1 MDAAKAS
8 DSVGFVQN
16 FYAAQRRREGCLHLS
31 NLRPCEGAFERWRLA
46 NRPIDPKAFFDDD
59 LPAWGMRMAL
69 IALVGASE
77 TLPEGGLR
85 ALVAVAGETLIERQ
99 AARLA
104 DVGVTHIAVAVAAVP
119 AELTA
124 VCDRIRRRGMTVTPV
139 RAAPDLIGL
148 VEPDDRLILVADGL
162 RAGGTHYAAIARPG
176 SPAILV
182 TGDTVLTQGF
192 ERIDATRRWGGLAS
206 ISQPMVAE
214 LAAMPGEW
222 DMMLT
227 LLRLAVQSGARRLY
241 CEPALFEQGEIAI
254 VADRPTAAL
263 IEQSSLQQVEYG
275 GMGLGR
281 SAIMMPL
288 VRLAGPWLVKSPNIA
303 RYLPYVTAALWLGV
317 AALAA
322 SGLAAAGA
330 LAAIFGGLALAAMR
344 FLSAF
349 RAESA
354 ARDRVRA
361 IIRGFALAL
370 LALFPWILALG
381 APQRAVPPFAE
392 AALAPCLAVTILL
405 ARALYEDDGERRR
418 FHWLLPD
425 ADQAW
430 IMLAPALLFGLAP
443 PMFAILPLLALFQIL
458 LWLRLAR
465 RPEGR

>member
-1 MDAAKAS
+1 MPVS
-8 DSVGFVQN
+8 G
-16 FYAAQRRREGCLHLS
+16 AQV
-31 NLRPCEGAFERWRLA
+31 
-46 NRPIDPKAFFDDD
+46 
-59 LPAWGMRMAL
+59 AL

-77 TLPEGGLR
+77 ILPDGSLR
-85 ALVAVAGETLIERQ
+85 ALVTVAGETLIERQ

-104 DVGVTHIAVAVAAVP
+104 DAGVTHVAVAVATVP
-119 AELTA
+119 AELLAT
-124 VCDRIRRRGMTVTPV
+124 CDRIRRRGMKVTPV
-139 RAAPDLIGL
+139 RSAADLVPL
-148 VEPDDRLILVADGL
+148 VEGDDRVILVADGL
-162 RAGGTHYAAIARPG
+162 RAGGIHYAAIAKPG

-206 ISQPMVAE
+206 ISRSMVAD

-254 VADRPTAAL
+254 VTDRPTAAL

-288 VRLAGPWLVKSPNIA
+288 VRLAGPLLVKSPRTA
-303 RYLPYVTAALWLGV
+303 RYLPYVTALLWVMVAL
-317 AALAA
+317 LAA

-330 LAAIFGGLALAAMR
+330 IVAVFGCLGLAAMR
-344 FLSAF
+344 FLAAF

-354 ARDRVRA
+354 AQDRARD
-361 IIRGFALAL
+361 IIRTFAWL
-370 LALFPWILALG
+370 LLGVFPWLLSLG
-381 APQRAVPPFAE
+381 GPDHLMPRFSE
-392 AALAPCLAVTILL
+392 AALAPCLAATILL
-405 ARALYEDDGERRR
+405 ARWLYEDSGDRRR
-418 FHWLLPD
+418 FYWLLPD

-430 IMLAPALLFGLAP
+430 MMLVPALVLDLATL
-443 PMFAILPLLALFQIL
+443 MFAILPLLALLQIL
-458 LWLRLAR
+458 IWLRLAR
-465 RPEGR
+465 RPDGR

>member
-1 MDAAKAS
+1 MPIARPPLKL
-8 DSVGFVQN
+8 
-16 FYAAQRRREGCLHLS
+16 RRDDQEPAC
-31 NLRPCEGAFERWRLA
+31 GA
-46 NRPIDPKAFFDDD
+46 PV
-59 LPAWGMRMAL
+59 AL

-77 TLPEGGLR
+77 TLPDGSLR
-85 ALVAVAGETLIERQ
+85 ALVTVAGETLVERQ

-119 AELTA
+119 AELLAT
-124 VCDRIRRRGMTVTPV
+124 CDRIRRRGIKVTPV
-139 RAAPDLIGL
+139 RTASDLVPL
-148 VEPDDRLILVADGL
+148 VEPDDRIILVADGL
-162 RAGGTHYAAIARPG
+162 RAGGMHYAAIAKPG

-206 ISQPMVAE
+206 ISQPMATE

-254 VADRPTAAL
+254 VADRPTAAQ

-275 GMGLGR
+275 GMGFGR

-288 VRLAGPWLVKSPNIA
+288 IRLAGPLLVKSPNTA
-303 RYLPYVTAALWLGV
+303 RYLPYVTALLWVGV
-317 AALAA
+317 AVLAA
-322 SGLAAAGA
+322 GGLAAAGA
-330 LAAIFGGLALAAMR
+330 LVAVLGGLGLTAMR
-344 FLSAF
+344 FLSSF

-354 ARDRVRA
+354 AQDRVRD
-361 IIRGFALAL
+361 IIRTFAWGL
-370 LALFPWILALG
+370 LAIFPWLLSLASP
-381 APQRAVPPFAE
+381 AHDMPPFSE
-392 AALAPCLAVTILL
+392 AALAPCLAATILL
-405 ARALYEDDGERRR
+405 ARALYEDSGERRR

-430 IMLAPALLFGLAP
+430 IMLAPALLFGFAS

-465 RPEGR
+465 RPEPR

>member
-1 MDAAKAS
+1 
-8 DSVGFVQN
+8 
-16 FYAAQRRREGCLHLS
+16 
-31 NLRPCEGAFERWRLA
+31 
-46 NRPIDPKAFFDDD
+46 
-59 LPAWGMRMAL
+59 MAL

-77 TLPEGGLR
+77 TLPDGSLR
-85 ALVAVAGETLIERQ
+85 ALVSVAGETLIERQ

-104 DVGVTHIAVAVAAVP
+104 DVGVAQIAVAVGAVP
-119 AELTA
+119 GELLA
-124 VCDRIRRRGMTVTPV
+124 ACDRIRRRGMKVTPV
-139 RAAPDLIGL
+139 RAAGDLVPL
-148 VEPDDRLILVADGL
+148 VESDDRIILVADGL
-162 RAGGTHYAAIARPG
+162 RAGGTHYAAIAKPG

-182 TGDTVLTQGF
+182 TGDTMLTQGF

-214 LAAMPGEW
+214 LAGMPGEW

-227 LLRLAVQSGARRLY
+227 LLRLAVQAGARRLY

-263 IEQSSLQQVEYG
+263 IEQSSLQRIEYG

-281 SAIMMPL
+281 SAIMMPII
-288 VRLAGPWLVKSPNIA
+288 RLAGPLLVKSPATA
-303 RYLPYVTAALWLGV
+303 RYLPHVTALLWVAVAL
-317 AALAA
+317 LAA

-330 LAAIFGGLALAAMR
+330 LVAVLGGLGLAAMR

-354 ARDRVRA
+354 AQDRARDV
-361 IIRGFALAL
+361 IRTFAWVL
-370 LALFPWILALG
+370 LAIFPWLLSLAG
-381 APQRAVPPFAE
+381 PGHKMPPFSE
-392 AALAPCLAVTILL
+392 AALAPCLAATILL
-405 ARALYEDDGERRR
+405 ARSLYEDSGERRR

-430 IMLAPALLFGLAP
+430 ILLAPALLAGFAP
-443 PMFAILPLLALFQIL
+443 LMFAVLPLLALFQIL

-465 RPEGR
+465 RPEAR

>member
-1 MDAAKAS
+1 
-8 DSVGFVQN
+8 
-16 FYAAQRRREGCLHLS
+16 
-31 NLRPCEGAFERWRLA
+31 
-46 NRPIDPKAFFDDD
+46 
-59 LPAWGMRMAL
+59 MAL

-77 TLPEGGLR
+77 ALPDGSLR
-85 ALVAVAGETLIERQ
+85 ALVTVAGETLIERQ

-104 DVGVTHIAVAVAAVP
+104 DVGVTHVAVAVATVP
-119 AELTA
+119 AELIAT
-124 VCDRIRRRGMTVTPV
+124 CDRIRRRGMKVTPV
-139 RAAPDLIGL
+139 REASDLVAL
-148 VEPDDRLILVADGL
+148 VEPDDRIILVADGL
-162 RAGGTHYAAIARPG
+162 RAGGTHYGAIAKPG

-192 ERIDATRRWGGLAS
+192 ERIDATRRWGGLAA

-227 LLRLAVQSGARRLY
+227 LLRMAVQSGARRLY

-281 SAIMMPL
+281 SAVMMPL
-288 VRLAGPWLVKSPNIA
+288 VRLAGPLLVRSPKTA
-303 RYLPYVTAALWLGV
+303 RYLPYVTAILWVSV
-317 AALAA
+317 AVLAA

-330 LAAIFGGLALAAMR
+330 LVSILGGLCLAAMR

-354 ARDRVRA
+354 AQDRVRDV
-361 IIRGFALAL
+361 IRTFGWLVL
-370 LALFPWILALG
+370 GVYPWLVSLG
-381 APQRAVPPFAE
+381 GPDHLMPRFSE
-392 AALAPCLAVTILL
+392 AALAPCLAAAILL
-405 ARALYEDDGERRR
+405 ARWLYEDAGDKRR

-425 ADQAW
+425 TDQAW
-430 IMLAPALLFGLAP
+430 ILLAPALIFGLSTL
-443 PMFAILPLLALFQIL
+443 MFAILPLLALLQIL

-465 RPEGR
+465 RPETR

>member
-1 MDAAKAS
+1 
-8 DSVGFVQN
+8 
-16 FYAAQRRREGCLHLS
+16 
-31 NLRPCEGAFERWRLA
+31 
-46 NRPIDPKAFFDDD
+46 
-59 LPAWGMRMAL
+59 MAL
-69 IALVGASE
+69 IALVGASDA
-77 TLPEGGLR
+77 LPDGSLR
-85 ALVAVAGETLIERQ
+85 SLVTVAGETLIERQ

-104 DVGVTHIAVAVAAVP
+104 DVGVTHVAVAVATVP
-119 AELTA
+119 AELIAT
-124 VCDRIRRRGMTVTPV
+124 CDRIRRRGMKVTPV
-139 RAAPDLIGL
+139 REASDLVAL
-148 VEPDDRLILVADGL
+148 VEPDDRIILVADGL
-162 RAGGTHYAAIARPG
+162 RAGGMHYAAIAKPG

-192 ERIDATRRWGGLAS
+192 ERIDATRRWGGLAA

-227 LLRLAVQSGARRLY
+227 LLRMAVQAGARRLY

-281 SAIMMPL
+281 SAVMMPL
-288 VRLAGPWLVKSPNIA
+288 VRLAGPLLVKSPKTA
-303 RYLPYVTAALWLGV
+303 RYLPYITAILWVSV
-317 AALAA
+317 AVLAA

-330 LAAIFGGLALAAMR
+330 LVAILGGLCLAAMR

-354 ARDRVRA
+354 AQDRVRDV
-361 IIRGFALAL
+361 IRTFGWLVL
-370 LALFPWILALG
+370 GVYPWLVSLG
-381 APQRAVPPFAE
+381 GPDHLMPRFSE
-392 AALAPCLAVTILL
+392 AALAPCLAAAILL
-405 ARALYEDDGERRR
+405 ARWLYEDAGDKRR

-425 ADQAW
+425 TDQAW
-430 IMLAPALLFGLAP
+430 ILLAPALIFGLSTL
-443 PMFAILPLLALFQIL
+443 MFAILPLLALLQIL

-465 RPEGR
+465 RPETR